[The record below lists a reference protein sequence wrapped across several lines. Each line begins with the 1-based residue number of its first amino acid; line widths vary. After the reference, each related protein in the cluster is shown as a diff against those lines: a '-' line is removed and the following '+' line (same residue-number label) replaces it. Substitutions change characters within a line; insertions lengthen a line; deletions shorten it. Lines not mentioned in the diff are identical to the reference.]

1 MAYRAKLL
9 CIQCAESDRWH
20 DKPLYTAVVELCKSS
35 GIAGATVFRGL
46 EGYGESGEIHHRRL
60 MARDQPVVIHV
71 VDTPENIERLVEA
84 LDPLMDTGTIAISGV
99 TAIRVEKK
107 TADASMPEG

>member
-1 MAYRAKLL
+1 MAYPAKLL
-9 CIQCAESDRWH
+9 SIQCSESDRWR
-20 DKPLYTAVVELCKSS
+20 DKPLYVAVVELCKSS

-60 MARDQPVVIHV
+60 VAHDQPVVINV

-84 LDPLMDTGTIAISGV
+84 LDPLMDTGMIAITGV

-107 TADASMPEG
+107 AGDASMPEG